1 MSSEAKTT
9 PDPKLKALATL
20 KISSSL
26 TPALIQT
33 LILFQQH
40 ALGKITVKVN
50 LANWKD
56 WDFLL
61 PSESVHAYLDT
72 NTKNWVIEKTKSGNA
87 SDKNHMWNVQRQTIL
102 MYGDGCGQDMNAKAM
117 KSIQMLSRLNSAG
130 QMKTREN
137 ESDRNVASI
146 RWQEVS
152 MHSIDFVW
160 GKNIANKSVGKV
172 TSSYWRGRRELLNYT
187 F

>member
-1 MSSEAKTT
+1 MYSEAKTT

-61 PSESVHAYLDT
+61 QSESAHADLDT
-72 NTKNWVIEKTKSGNA
+72 NTKKLSHW
-87 SDKNHMWNVQRQTIL
+87 KN
-102 MYGDGCGQDMNAKAM
+102 
-117 KSIQMLSRLNSAG
+117 
-130 QMKTREN
+130 
-137 ESDRNVASI
+137 
-146 RWQEVS
+146 
-152 MHSIDFVW
+152 
-160 GKNIANKSVGKV
+160 
-172 TSSYWRGRRELLNYT
+172 
-187 F
+187 